1 VLSRRFYLA
10 AVITVAGVYFLAT
23 GGAAASFG
31 GVGDLLILLAAVARL
46 SM

>member
-23 GGAAASFG
+23 DGAAASF